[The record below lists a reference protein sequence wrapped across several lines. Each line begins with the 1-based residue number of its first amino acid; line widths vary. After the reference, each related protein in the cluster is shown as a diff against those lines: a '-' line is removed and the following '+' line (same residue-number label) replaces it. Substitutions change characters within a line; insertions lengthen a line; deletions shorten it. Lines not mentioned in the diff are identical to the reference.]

1 MSKMFFLFLLN
12 TIRSCQAPIKVK
24 KHPKSIIKTVL
35 YEEQA
40 LLREKLALYGKEQ
53 LDILL

>member
-1 MSKMFFLFLLN
+1 MFFLFLLN